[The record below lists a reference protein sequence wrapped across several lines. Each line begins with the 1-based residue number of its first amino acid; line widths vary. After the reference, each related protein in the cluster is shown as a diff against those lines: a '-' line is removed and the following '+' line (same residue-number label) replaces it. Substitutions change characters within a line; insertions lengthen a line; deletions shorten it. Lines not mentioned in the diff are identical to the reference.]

1 MHFGSFDGLI
11 DNLGIIIIVG
21 AFLWAGHA
29 LNRDARR

>member
-11 DNLGIIIIVG
+11 DNLGIIIIIG
-21 AFLWAGHA
+21 SFLAAGFV